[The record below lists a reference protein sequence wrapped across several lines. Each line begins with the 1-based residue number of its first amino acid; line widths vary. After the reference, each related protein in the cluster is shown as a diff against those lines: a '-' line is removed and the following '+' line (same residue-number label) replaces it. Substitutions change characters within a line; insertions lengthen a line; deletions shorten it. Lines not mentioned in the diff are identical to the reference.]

1 MEKTRILGTLL
12 GIKKNTT
19 RKLLTSF
26 FFQSETPHREFGQV
40 GVFGLER
47 MHAFAN
53 QNQNLFAK
61 VR

>member
-1 MEKTRILGTLL
+1 MGLHKEKYS
-12 GIKKNTT
+12 KE
-19 RKLLTSF
+19 KLTFLF
-26 FFQSETPHREFGQV
+26 KSETPHREFGQV